1 MPFEKG
7 HDKMG
12 GRQKDTAN
20 KVTQDLRERMKMIID
35 GEIDN
40 IQPALDTIR
49 QDNPVQY
56 VSLVEKLMGYVMP
69 KKKDVTSNDQSIV
82 PNVTITEHRD
92 QSK

>member
-7 HDKMG
+7 HSKIG

-20 KVTQDLRERMKMIID
+20 KITQDLRERMKAIID
-35 GEIDN
+35 GEIEN

-49 QDNPVQY
+49 NDNPVQY
-56 VSLVEKLMGYVMP
+56 VSLIEKLMGYVLP
-69 KKKDVTSNDQSIV
+69 KKKDVTSNDQSLV

-92 QSK
+92 QS